1 MLIDF
6 PQKPL
11 ICIVGPTAVGKTRF
25 ALSLAKEIGGEIISA
40 DSRSFYRGMDIGT
53 AKPST
58 NDLTEVP
65 HHLVNIANPDEI
77 ISLNLF
83 LKLVKSSIAD
93 IQSRGKLPLLVGGTG
108 QYIRAI
114 LEGWQ
119 VPEGEPDNSIR
130 ETLEKIAKEEGAIK
144 IHCQLAIL
152 DKDAAK
158 IIDPANVRRT
168 VRALEVIFT
177 TGHKFSK
184 QRIQQGCPYS
194 TLMIGLSLPR
204 KNLYTRV
211 DERIEGMVS
220 KGLEKETR
228 RLLEIGYTDN
238 LPAMSAI
245 GYKEMAKVIHGE
257 INQDEAVAIMKKR
270 TRVFIRRQSAW
281 FHQDDPDIHWLDSR
295 DEILAEVL
303 ILVSKP
309 ANWKEKTA
317 G

>member
-6 PQKPL
+6 PIKPL
-11 ICIVGPTAVGKTRF
+11 ICIVGSTAVGKTRF

-58 NDLTEVP
+58 NDLSEVP

-93 IQSRGKLPLLVGGTG
+93 IHSRGKLPLLVGGTG

-119 VPEGEPDNSIR
+119 VPEGEPDNRIR
-130 ETLEKIAKEEGAIK
+130 ETLEKIAKEEGAVK
-144 IHCQLAIL
+144 IHGQLAIL

-168 VRALEVIFT
+168 VRALEVILT

-184 QRIQQGCPYS
+184 QRLREGCQYS

-204 KNLYTRV
+204 KILYTRV
-211 DERIEGMVS
+211 DERIEDMVS
-220 KGLEKETR
+220 KGLEEETR
-228 RLLEIGYTDN
+228 RLIEMGYTDN

-257 INQDEAVAIMKKR
+257 INQDEAVTMMKKR

-281 FHQDDPDIHWLDSR
+281 FHEDDPDIHWFESR
-295 DEILAEVL
+295 DEILADVL
-303 ILVSKP
+303 IAVLKP
-309 ANWKEKTA
+309 ASWKENTS